1 MKGLVIA
8 VIIGAIL
15 YLAIGALI
23 CWAVTWAGGEKFS
36 FNGVTFGFIVKWPWL
51 FLKKSKIL

>member
-1 MKGLVIA
+1 MKGLVLA

-15 YLAIGALI
+15 YFAIGTFI
-23 CWAVTWAGGEKFS
+23 CWAVSWAGDEKFS
-36 FNGVTFGFIVKWPWL
+36 FNGVTFNFIAKWPWL